1 MNEQLQ
7 QALAAILNKT
17 MAGVEAGVSFLGA
30 ELPDVIQ
37 QLLIWK
43 LAEAGM
49 TVAISFGAAFALTR
63 LARGSLTVLTKYLQ
77 GQSAYYNNSGNEAE
91 REGKR
96 QMLEYGSQC
105 PWAII
110 RAGIAT
116 FAWLAVLVSGLPAA
130 QVALQIWLAPKIYLI
145 EYAASLAK

>member
-37 QLLIWK
+37 QLLVWK

-49 TVAISFGAAFALTR
+49 TVGVSLGAALALTR
-63 LARGSLTVLTKYLQ
+63 LARGSLTVLTKFMQ
-77 GQSAYYNNSGNEAE
+77 GQSMYYNNSGNEAE

-96 QMLEYGSQC
+96 QMHEYGSQC
-105 PWAII
+105 PWAVV
-110 RAGIAT
+110 RAGVSAIS
-116 FAWLAVLVSGLPAA
+116 WLVVLMAGLPAA
-130 QVALQIWLAPKIYLI
+130 QVAVQIWLAPKIYLI